1 MFNSVNVAIQIL
13 LVRGLSGTSNNFQDL
28 AILYDHY
35 IALSITQTSPSYSP
49 VCHGDN
55 VTITCTGSGVGI
67 AWRTSLVPGAAAV
80 LNNVSDTDMLSTF
93 TLTLTSKT
101 NGIITSTATADDI
114 QFDTFDIEC
123 SVDGVNYVLAQIT
136 VAGINSRWHTLHSN
150 YNIVNRLY
158 SIKFTYSSSS
168 DGSR

>member
-1 MFNSVNVAIQIL
+1 MFNSINVVIQIL
-13 LVRGLSGTSNNFQDL
+13 LVRGLSGTRNNFQNL

-49 VCHGDN
+49 VCPGDN

-67 AWRTSLVPGAAAV
+67 AWRTVQGGAT
-80 LNNVSDTDMLSTF
+80 LTYVSQTTMLGTF

-101 NGIITSTATADDI
+101 NGIVTSTATDDDI
-114 QFDTFDIEC
+114 QFNTIDIEC
-123 SVDGVNYVLAQIT
+123 SVGDDNYVLAQIT

-158 SIKFTYSSSS
+158 SIKLTYSSSS